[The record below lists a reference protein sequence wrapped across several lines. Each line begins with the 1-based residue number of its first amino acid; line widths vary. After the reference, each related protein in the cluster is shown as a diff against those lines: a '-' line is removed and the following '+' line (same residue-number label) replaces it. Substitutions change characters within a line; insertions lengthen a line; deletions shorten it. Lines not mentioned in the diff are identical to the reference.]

1 MGQYHPTAISRKK
14 PSAPAQWLYDNKYFS
29 KEDVSL
35 DYGCG
40 RGADVLAFNME
51 GWDPYGEYSSTVQ
64 EANLDLTAELLELS
78 RKKYPSLGF
87 DVILCTYVL
96 NVIENEEEKD
106 HVIKK
111 LNTLLNGG
119 GKAYITVRADKA
131 NLNGRTK
138 KGTYQEYIN
147 LDLPIIRKTSS
158 YIIYELTK
166 NE

>member
-1 MGQYHPTAISRKK
+1 MGQYHPTAMSRKK

-51 GWDPYGEYSSTVQ
+51 GWDPYGEYSSAVH
-64 EANLDLTAELLELS
+64 ESNLFL
-78 RKKYPSLGF
+78 YF

>member
-1 MGQYHPTAISRKK
+1 MGQYHPTAMSRKK

-40 RGADVLAFNME
+40 KGVDVVAFNME
-51 GWDPYGEYSSTVQ
+51 GWDPYGEYSSAVH
-64 EANLDLTAELLELS
+64 ESNLFL
-78 RKKYPSLGF
+78 YF